1 MQTLRYVLSLGS
13 LLMISTLPLIAWL
26 PGATWH
32 DQQRI
37 GQVVVMAVA
46 LVAAAIAYAGRSRAP
61 LLDARWRRVV
71 VAVLAV
77 GVLSAALAGQPVW
90 GLVEVALVMGSLA
103 IAWLVAVTR
112 RDVGPKADHALFAV
126 LCFTCAG
133 LVSRFLVAYLS
144 AVTNGEGILNGWL
157 LLDGFSNPR
166 FYGQFLTLALP
177 LLVVPLML
185 QSRLRRYAWP
195 AGILAVLVWTVAITS
210 GTRGTWLGL
219 AVAAAVLSCVGPAG
233 RRWAGMQLGAA
244 VAGTMLFLLA
254 MSVVPQWLGIE
265 VANHA
270 AARLTTSL
278 SLREIIW
285 TQAAEI
291 AVRHPFLGI
300 GPMHLADLP
309 NGVAAHPHQA
319 LLQWAAEWGVPS
331 ALLVTMLVGYGAWA
345 VLGVLR
351 SRRESTN
358 EEDVFRL
365 GAAGALAASLVQAM
379 VDGVLVMPYSQLWI
393 ALLGGWLLAL
403 QPPRAG
409 AGAVRTASPNAGWGI
424 AFAASVAM
432 LAFVSVRDYP
442 HLHQREEAFVK
453 ALGGHFQPRFW
464 AQGVINLGGRST
476 FVLNARSDLQ
486 PGDGSVGRGASSP
499 HIVGSQKSS
508 PSGRARTGTAG
519 STSR

>member
-1 MQTLRYVLSLGS
+1 MQNFRYVLSLGS
-13 LLMISTLPLIAWL
+13 LLLIATLPLVAWL

-46 LVAAAIAYAGRSRAP
+46 LVVAVIAHASRSRAP
-61 LLDARWRRVV
+61 LLDARWRRIV
-71 VAVLAV
+71 VAILVA
-77 GVLSAALAGQPVW
+77 GALSAALARQPVW
-90 GLVEVALVMGSLA
+90 GLVELALVVGGLA
-103 IAWLVAVTR
+103 VAWLAAVTR
-112 RDVGPKADHALFAV
+112 RDIGPKVDHVLFAV

-177 LLVVPLML
+177 LLVVPLMA
-185 QSRLRRYAWP
+185 QGRLRRYAWP
-195 AGILAVLVWTVAITS
+195 AGVLAVLAWTVAITS

-219 AVAAAVLSCVGPAG
+219 VVAAVVLSCVGPAG

-244 VAGTMLFLLA
+244 VAGTMLFWLA
-254 MSVVPQWLGIE
+254 MSAVPQLLGIE
-265 VANHA
+265 VVNHA
-270 AARLTTSL
+270 AARLNASL
-278 SLREIIW
+278 SHREIIW
-285 TQAAEI
+285 SQAAEI

-319 LLQWAAEWGVPS
+319 VLQWAAEWGVPS
-331 ALLVTMLVGYGAWA
+331 ALLVTMLVGYGAWT

-351 SRRESTN
+351 RRRESTN
-358 EEDVFRL
+358 EEDAFRL
-365 GAAGALAASLVQAM
+365 CVAGALAASLVQAM
-379 VDGVLVMPYSQLWI
+379 VDGVLVMPYSQLWV

-403 QPPRAG
+403 QPPKAD
-409 AGAVRTASPNAGWGI
+409 AGAVRPAPPHAGWGI

-453 ALGGHFQPRFW
+453 ALGGHYQPRFW
-464 AQGVINLGGRST
+464 AQGVINLGEDRT
-476 FVLNARSDLQ
+476 VALEAA
-486 PGDGSVGRGASSP
+486 P
-499 HIVGSQKSS
+499 
-508 PSGRARTGTAG
+508 RAR
-519 STSR
+519 R